1 MFILCSFYMLI
12 MNYWRDYF
20 YFEVAIRIEI
30 HFHFPKMLNKHKET
44 YEDIISKEDRSAL
57 SD

>member
-1 MFILCSFYMLI
+1 MLI

-30 HFHFPKMLNKHKET
+30 RRHFPKMLNKHKQT